1 MASTSASSNRVLRST
16 QSSSRR
22 RSQYGVKVQFRID
35 GSVYRVLRKAVPN
48 LSEYMRKLVYDA
60 ARKLPSYIENEEIR
74 LEVEVAQLVEE
85 LHRFH
90 SYSKALLKH
99 GSYAQAYLQS
109 LKGGRVIDT
118 KPYYQRD
125 VPPEVS
131 KIELKTVESV
141 VEYRELLAEKKKK
154 LAEEE
159 QNEGTNGKQANEPS
173 STP

>member
-1 MASTSASSNRVLRST
+1 MATSTSASNHVLRST

-35 GSVYRVLRKAVPN
+35 SSVYGVLRRAVPN
-48 LSEYMRKLVYDA
+48 LSEYMRKLIYDA
-60 ARKLPSYIENEEIR
+60 ARKLPSYCENEEIR

-90 SYSKALLKH
+90 YYSKALLKH

-109 LKGGRVIDT
+109 LKGGRVVDT

-131 KIELKTVESV
+131 KVELKTVESV
-141 VEYRELLAEKKKK
+141 VEYRELLAARLNERLKRLVELKK
-154 LAEEE
+154 ASF
-159 QNEGTNGKQANEPS
+159 EGGERDE
-173 STP
+173 